1 MPGSQTIVQRVAY
14 APAALGVLLFWLG
27 IVLAAQRYPS
37 EYDWRY
43 MTVSRLLGAEN
54 DPAGYLWARAG
65 IALCGLF
72 GYVWATLLA
81 QRRRDLGMREHSG
94 AIRVLQVGYFFMACA
109 AVLPESLLRVP
120 KGHEMLAILA
130 FVGIWCGIVSVMFQS
145 FVQALLRRM
154 RSATGRPRLYAAAL
168 VGAAMLPIVL
178 AGAAQAYVYLEVPDL
193 PWISLAWRAR
203 GVPVYISFAFWEW
216 VTCLVLSAYMVILA
230 VTTTRLK
237 AA

>member
-1 MPGSQTIVQRVAY
+1 MPRHKAILQRVAY
-14 APAALGVLLFWLG
+14 APAALGVLLFWVG
-27 IVLAAQRYPS
+27 IVMAVQRYPS

-43 MTVSRLLGAEN
+43 MTVSRLLGADD

-72 GYVWATLLA
+72 GFVWATLLA
-81 QRRRDLGMREHSG
+81 QRRG
-94 AIRVLQVGYFFMACA
+94 AIRALQVGYFFMACA
-109 AVLPESLLRVP
+109 AMLPESLLRVP

-145 FVQALLRRM
+145 IVQALLRRM
-154 RSATGRPRLYAAAL
+154 RSATGRARLYAAAL
-168 VGAAMLPIVL
+168 VLAAMLPIAL

-193 PWISLAWRAR
+193 PWVSLAWRAR
-203 GVPVYISFAFWEW
+203 GVPVFISFAFWEW
-216 VTCLVLSAYMVILA
+216 ITCLVLSAYMVALA
-230 VTTTRLK
+230 VTTARLK

>member
-1 MPGSQTIVQRVAY
+1 
-14 APAALGVLLFWLG
+14 
-27 IVLAAQRYPS
+27 
-37 EYDWRY
+37 
-43 MTVSRLLGAEN
+43 
-54 DPAGYLWARAG
+54 
-65 IALCGLF
+65 
-72 GYVWATLLA
+72 
-81 QRRRDLGMREHSG
+81 
-94 AIRVLQVGYFFMACA
+94 
-109 AVLPESLLRVP
+109 
-120 KGHEMLAILA
+120 
-130 FVGIWCGIVSVMFQS
+130 MFQS

>member
-1 MPGSQTIVQRVAY
+1 M
-14 APAALGVLLFWLG
+14 AAL
-27 IVLAAQRYPS
+27 RYPS

-43 MTVSRLLGAEN
+43 MTVSRLLGADH

-72 GYVWATLLA
+72 GFAWAMRLA
-81 QRRRDLGMREHSG
+81 QRT
-94 AIRVLQVGYFFMACA
+94 LQVGYFFMACA

-130 FVGIWCGIVSVMFQS
+130 FVGIWCGIVCVMFQS

-154 RSATGRPRLYAAAL
+154 RSATGRARLVAAAL

-178 AGAAQAYVYLEVPDL
+178 AGAAQAYVYIEVPDL
-193 PWISLAWRAR
+193 PWVSLAWRAR

-216 VTCLVLSAYMVILA
+216 LTCLVLSAYMVILA
-230 VTTTRLK
+230 VTTSRRR